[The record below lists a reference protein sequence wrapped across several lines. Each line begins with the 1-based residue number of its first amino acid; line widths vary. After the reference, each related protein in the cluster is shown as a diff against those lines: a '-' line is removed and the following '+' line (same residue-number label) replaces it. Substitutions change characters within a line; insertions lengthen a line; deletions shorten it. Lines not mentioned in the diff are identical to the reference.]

1 MPSSLSPLKFH
12 PLTKCAKNVP
22 PHSRM
27 LLGVKQSRREK
38 REFNRSGSLGQGGLV
53 RSFNARIHNSHPPF
67 CYKSHF
73 FSFFLDK
80 GKKREEEEECLVRP
94 LHVAII
100 PPKVGTKKKGDWEG
114 RKNRLFDS
122 FL

>member
-73 FSFFLDK
+73 FFLSFLTR
-80 GKKREEEEECLVRP
+80 GKSAR
-94 LHVAII
+94 
-100 PPKVGTKKKGDWEG
+100 KKKS
-114 RKNRLFDS
+114 RKALLKYTVATRNIE
-122 FL
+122 